1 MRKVHR
7 KAAVAPGAMP
17 NSAINVTPMVDVV
30 LVLLII
36 FMVVTPL
43 LDKDIEIAIPKTETV
58 EDRQDV
64 PEEQLLLRIDAK
76 GGLFLN
82 DRPVTLEEYGEAMKR
97 QMQHRTDEMKVLFIA
112 PDDDA
117 NYGRMVTVIDVAK
130 GAGVRVIGMSTA
142 EPPQPEPPR

>member
-1 MRKVHR
+1 MRKLHR
-7 KAAVAPGAMP
+7 KAAVAPGSMP

-58 EDRQDV
+58 EDRDEV
-64 PEEQLLLRIDAK
+64 PAEQLLLRINDK
-76 GGLFLN
+76 GDLFLN
-82 DRPVTLEEYGEAMKR
+82 DRPITLEEYAATMKR
-97 QMQHRTDEMKVLFIA
+97 QMEARTDSMKVLFIA
-112 PDDDA
+112 PADDA

-142 EPPQPEPPR
+142 DPNAPAP